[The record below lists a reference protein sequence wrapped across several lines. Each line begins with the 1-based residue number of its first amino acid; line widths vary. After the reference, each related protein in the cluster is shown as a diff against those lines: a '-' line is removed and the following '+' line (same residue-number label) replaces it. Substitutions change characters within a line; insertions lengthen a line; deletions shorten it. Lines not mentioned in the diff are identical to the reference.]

1 VVRRRPLARGYLLDQ
16 VEQVTGPDIER
27 WMVRLL
33 GRYSQVYASIQYRAL
48 QQFFKWLAEEDE
60 FPDPMARLRPPKV
73 TDPLIPA
80 FTSGEL
86 SALERACAGRTFA
99 QRRDTAIIAVFRATG
114 IRLAELAAIRYDSE
128 DAHRSDIDLWQ
139 REITVC
145 GKGGKTR
152 IVRFGHQ
159 AARSLDRYLRLRARH
174 AQAWRPQ
181 LWLGT
186 SNRGPLRFHLCHRS
200 SCSLSIVLRA
210 NDYADEMRGPGS
222 RSSPGTDCAAVP
234 GYPRPGWSSPL
245 ARANRLAGQ
254 GGNGATGRAWHQE
267 CPAGGAK
274 AGTDRVGDLDPD
286 FRRY

>member
-1 VVRRRPLARGYLLDQ
+1 
-16 VEQVTGPDIER
+16 
-27 WMVRLL
+27 MVRLL
-33 GRYSQVYASIQYRAL
+33 GRYSQAYASNQYRAL

-60 FPDPMARLRPPKV
+60 SPDPMARLHPPKV

-114 IRLAELAAIRYDSE
+114 IRLAELAAIRYDLE

-174 AQAWRPQ
+174 AQARPQ

-186 SNRGPLRFHLCHRS
+186 SNRGPLTASGIYQIIAWRDARPACTFSSTTASWRPALASPAATRPQSTQPRQAPYRAHGRSGRFRT
-200 SCSLSIVLRA
+200 SLA
-210 NDYADEMRGPGS
+210 A
-222 RSSPGTDCAAVP
+222 TAACA
-234 GYPRPGWSSPL
+234 
-245 ARANRLAGQ
+245 
-254 GGNGATGRAWHQE
+254 
-267 CPAGGAK
+267 
-274 AGTDRVGDLDPD
+274 
-286 FRRY
+286 